1 MFSFCDGRDRGVLFQ
16 GKKKNVLVVIEAT
29 FFVSLLEMYSFTV
42 VTTYCI
48 K

>member
-1 MFSFCDGRDRGVLFQ
+1 MMVGTGVFFSR